1 MDTSRETH
9 AEYIA
14 NTPTFWQLHNVLYVL
29 RHNWLA
35 LKLNANLCLF
45 LLKKV
50 QSLCQSDMKTF
61 GFSLPKYLFIS

>member
-1 MDTSRETH
+1 MDTSRETR

-50 QSLCQSDMKTF
+50 QSDMKTF